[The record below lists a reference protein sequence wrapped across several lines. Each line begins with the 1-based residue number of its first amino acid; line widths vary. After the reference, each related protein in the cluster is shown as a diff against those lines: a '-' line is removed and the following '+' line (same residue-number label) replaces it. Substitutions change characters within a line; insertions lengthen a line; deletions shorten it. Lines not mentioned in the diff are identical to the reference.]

1 MEALLKKILRE
12 SMPVLTLCTLG
23 GVLAGLVLSGLT
35 PDFNKIPG
43 LIILLPAI
51 LGNRGNISGA
61 LGSRLGSAL
70 HLGLINPELRWNSTL
85 RANVHASLLLNVVMS
100 VVLGVIAY
108 YASIL
113 AGLFEPHEISIL
125 QLTLI
130 SLVAGTLAGV
140 VLTILSVLIALYTYS
155 RGYDPDNVLA
165 PSLSTIGDF
174 ITVICLFFAVK
185 LIAG

>member
-1 MEALLKKILRE
+1 MEATAKKIIRE
-12 SMPVLTLCTLG
+12 SVPVLTLCTLG
-23 GVLAGLVLSGLT
+23 GVLAGIILMRMT

-70 HLGLINPELRWNSTL
+70 HLGLISPELRWNNTL
-85 RANVHASLLLNVVMS
+85 KINIYASLILNFVMS
-100 VVLGVIAY
+100 FILGVVAY
-108 YASIL
+108 YASVL
-113 AGLFEPHEISIL
+113 TGLFSPDEISIM

-130 SLVAGTLAGV
+130 SIFAGTLAGIA
-140 VLTILSVLIALYTYS
+140 LTVLSVIIAIMTYS

-174 ITVICLFFAVK
+174 ITVICLFLAVK
-185 LIAG
+185 LIVG